1 MEIVESGRRNIV
13 ILGAGF
19 GGITALITLYRALR
33 RRHLLGAYQIV
44 LINRA
49 SHHLYTPALYEI
61 AAIPKGEAGP
71 TGLKASV
78 CIPIEDIVEPLGGVR
93 FIGEE
98 VAGLN
103 PEAHTITFSS
113 GGMMNFEY
121 ALIALGAET
130 NFFDIPGL
138 AEHAFGLK
146 TFNDALVLRNR
157 IEELARRQGDLNIIV
172 AGGGATGVEFSA
184 ELVNFLSHL
193 TRRAAGGQCR
203 EEITLVEAAPEI
215 LPGFAASIVRR
226 ARRRLEKLGIR
237 IMSRAD
243 LSRVSAAAVI
253 LRDGRSLP
261 YDLLVWAGGVRPAA
275 ALRNFGLALD
285 RRGGLIVNKFLEALA
300 ETGTLAPRI
309 TFASG
314 RIYAIGDNASFA
326 NPRSGGPLPGNVPV
340 AEAQARVA
348 AGNIVAAISGKPPR
362 SFRPLRRYPYILAV
376 GGKYALS
383 DLLVLRFS
391 GLAGW
396 VVKQVVE
403 LRYLAFILPWRKAL
417 RMWGRAMYMTTK
429 ND

>member
-1 MEIVESGRRNIV
+1 MEILESGRRNIV

-19 GGITALITLYRALR
+19 GGITALIMLHRLLR
-33 RRHLLGAYQIV
+33 GRGLPGTYQIV

-49 SHHLYTPALYEI
+49 SHHLYTSALYEI
-61 AAIPKGEAGP
+61 ASIPRGEAGL
-71 TGLKASV
+71 TGLKASACV
-78 CIPIEDIVEPLGGVR
+78 PIEDIVERLEGVR

-98 VAGLN
+98 VARLN

-146 TFNDALVLRNR
+146 TFEDALVLRNR
-157 IEELARRQGDLNIIV
+157 IEELARREGHLNIIV

-193 TRRAAGGQCR
+193 TRRAMGGQGR

-237 IMSRAD
+237 IMSRAY
-243 LSRVSAAAVI
+243 LNRVSASCVI
-253 LRDGRSLP
+253 LRNGRSLP
-261 YDLLVWAGGVRPAA
+261 YDLLVWAGGVKPASV
-275 ALRNFGLALD
+275 LSRFGLALD
-285 RRGGLIVNKFLEALA
+285 RRGGLIVNEFLEVLA
-300 ETGTLAPRI
+300 ETGSSAPRI

-314 RIYAIGDNASFA
+314 RIYAIGDNASFV
-326 NPRSGGPLPGNVPV
+326 NSPGRTPLPGNVPV
-340 AEAQARVA
+340 AEAQAQVA
-348 AGNIVAAISGKPPR
+348 ARNIVAAISGKPPR
-362 SFRPLRRYPYILAV
+362 PFRPLRRYPYILAV

-391 GLAGW
+391 GFAGW
-396 VVKQVVE
+396 MVKQLVE
-403 LRYLAFILPWRKAL
+403 LRYLAFILPWGKAI
-417 RMWGRAMYMTTK
+417 RMWGRTVYYSTR